1 MTKIYL
7 ITGFLGAG
15 KSTYLNKLLL
25 NSSKKTGVL
34 INEFGKISVD
44 TITLSSNGIDLV
56 ELKNGSIFCSCL
68 KDKFIDGLIELI
80 KMSLDEIYIESSGLA
95 DPSNINNIAD
105 VIKKQVPDIR
115 FEFSGVICLVDAVYF
130 LKQLDVL
137 ESIRRQIQH
146 SHVIIINKIDL
157 VDKDK
162 LDSIQKIISDIN
174 PQAKTIRSL
183 YGNYNY
189 SLDKIALFEIASEE
203 STNTVM
209 SRPNNLT
216 VAFENIES
224 IDTINKFLALCSDY
238 LYRAKGYIVVE
249 NEIYKVDLV
258 SRTIDI
264 VKLDKDLFI
273 KPEELNKIV
282 LLISGGI
289 KGSRHITQIVNS
301 MSEHSI
307 TLTS

>member
-15 KSTYLNKLLL
+15 KSTYLNNLLT

-44 TITLSSNGIDLV
+44 TVTLSSNGIDLV

-95 DPSNINNIAD
+95 DPSNINNIVD
-105 VIKKQVPDIR
+105 IIRKQLPNTKYD
-115 FEFSGVICLVDAVYF
+115 FSGVICLVDAVYF

-146 SHVIIINKIDL
+146 SHMIIINKIDL
-157 VDKDK
+157 VDKDRLEK
-162 LDSIQKIISDIN
+162 IQKVISDIN
-174 PQAKTIRSL
+174 PQAKIISSS
-183 YGNYNY
+183 YENHNY
-189 SLDKIALFEIASEE
+189 SLNKIASFEIASEE

-216 VAFENIES
+216 VAFDNIES
-224 IDTINKFLALCSDY
+224 IDIISKFLTQCSDY

-249 NEIYKVDLV
+249 NENYKVDLV
-258 SRTIDI
+258 SHTLDI
-264 VKLDKDLFI
+264 VKLYKELFI
-273 KPEELNKIV
+273 KPEELNKII